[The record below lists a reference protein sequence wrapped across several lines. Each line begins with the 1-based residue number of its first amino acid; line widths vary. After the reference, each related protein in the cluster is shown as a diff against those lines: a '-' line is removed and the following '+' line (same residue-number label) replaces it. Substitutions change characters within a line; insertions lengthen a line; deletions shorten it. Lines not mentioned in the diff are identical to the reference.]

1 MISEDSNDFETS
13 KTYVLSW
20 DCEGLESVICISD
33 IAKEETWQA
42 LKKDH
47 AQDDNLS
54 GRTQS
59 VTSIVSM
66 LAMRAKFNSH
76 RFYEIYA
83 IDVDDG
89 ITSDDIKD
97 WFESAPQEMAD
108 LIRKRG
114 RKLYSDRRDK
124 RRIRIE

>member
-1 MISEDSNDFETS
+1 MITDEDDKEIP

-20 DCEGLESVICISD
+20 DCEGLESVVCISD
-33 IAKEETWQA
+33 IAKQETWAA
-42 LKKDH
+42 LKRTH
-47 AQDDNLS
+47 YDNDEFK
-54 GRTQS
+54 GRHETVS
-59 VTSIVSM
+59 SIVGK
-66 LAMRAKFNSH
+66 LTMRARFNSR

-89 ITSDDIKD
+89 ITSDDIRD

-114 RKLYSDRRDK
+114 RKLYSDRQTPSRVK
-124 RRIRIE
+124 IR

>member
-1 MISEDSNDFETS
+1 VISEDSNDFEIS

-33 IAKEETWQA
+33 IAREETWQA

-47 AQDDNLS
+47 TKEDNTS
-54 GRTQS
+54 GRTES
-59 VTSIVSM
+59 VTSIVGR
-66 LAMRAKFNSH
+66 LVMRARFNSH

-89 ITSDDIKD
+89 ITSDDIRD
-97 WFESAPQEMAD
+97 WFESAPLEMAD

>member
-1 MISEDSNDFETS
+1 
-13 KTYVLSW
+13 
-20 DCEGLESVICISD
+20 
-33 IAKEETWQA
+33 
-42 LKKDH
+42 
-47 AQDDNLS
+47 
-54 GRTQS
+54 
-59 VTSIVSM
+59 M